1 MNSTRITAMAVQM
14 LKNKDKT
21 KFMYISFVF

>member
-14 LKNKDKT
+14 LKKKDKT